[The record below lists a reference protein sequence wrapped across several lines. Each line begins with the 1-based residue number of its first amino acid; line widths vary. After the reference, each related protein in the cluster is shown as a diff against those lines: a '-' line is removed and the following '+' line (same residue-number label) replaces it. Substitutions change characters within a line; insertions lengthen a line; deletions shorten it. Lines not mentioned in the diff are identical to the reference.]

1 MAQKPLLVLFDAH
14 ALIHRAF
21 HAIPPLTLKTGQPV
35 GAVFGFASM
44 LLKTLND
51 LKPTHVAVAFDS
63 AGPTFRHEQ
72 YEEYKAHRP
81 KTPDELISQFA
92 TVRNLVQAF
101 NIPRFELP
109 GYEADDLL
117 GTLSDQASHQNINT
131 IIITGDTDILQLVS
145 PHVQVMMPKPR
156 RSFNDTII
164 YDEAKVEERYSL
176 TSKQIADLKGLKGDP
191 SDNIK
196 GVPGVGEKTATIL
209 LQQFGSVE
217 GIYENID
224 QVTPPRIQQKMAENK
239 EAALLSKWLT
249 TIATNAP
256 IDLDLDACLL
266 RAYNRGEVVELFRKL
281 EFNSLLDKLP
291 QEYSEK
297 SIATTTATE
306 AITDHYHLIDTD
318 EALNKLIAELKQT
331 NVFAFDTETTS
342 IDAMQAQLVGLSFA
356 ATPEV
361 AYYIPVGHE
370 TGTQV
375 DIKKVIDK
383 VKPLFDDKNNA
394 KIAHNAKYDMTVL
407 ANYGIKVNKLAFD
420 TMIAAYLLGEK
431 SLGLKSLSFGK
442 LNIEMTPIKNLIGT
456 GAKQLSMA
464 HVDIAEASKYACAD
478 ADMTLRLYQLLK
490 PELENEG
497 LMQLFAD
504 VEMPLVPVLLQM
516 EMSGVN
522 LNGDYLTVLSQ
533 EMQQQIYDIETQI
546 YDSIGGQQFNINSPQ
561 QLATVLFDDLGLPT
575 SKKRSTD
582 AKVLE
587 ELKGHHPIVD
597 LMLQYRGLSKLKST
611 YVDALPSLINPKT
624 GRIHT
629 SFNQTQAATGRL
641 SSSKPNL
648 QNIPVGKQIRG
659 AFVPDENCLFLSADY
674 SQIELRI
681 MAHLSQ
687 DAGLMNAFLNNE
699 DIHTQTAVEVFG
711 VDKTNVTADMRRIA
725 KVINF
730 GVLYGMSSYGL
741 VQATDL
747 SREEATRF
755 INTYFERFSGVKT
768 YTESVVKESQEKGYA
783 QTVLGRR
790 RYIPGINASNYQ
802 IRSEAQRMA
811 INMPVQGTASDIIK
825 VAMIKIQQKINSLGL
840 KTKMILQVHDE
851 LVFEVPKSELME
863 IRGIVQEIMPNA
875 IKLTVP
881 VKVDIKIGKNWGEME
896 LS

>member
-72 YEEYKAHRP
+72 YEKYKAHRP

-92 TVRNLVQAF
+92 IVRELVQTF
-101 NIPRFELP
+101 NIPSFEMQ

-117 GTLSDQASHQNINT
+117 GTLSEQASDKDIDA
-131 IIITGDTDILQLVS
+131 IIVTGDTDTLQLVS
-145 PHVQVMMPKPR
+145 PHVNVMMPKPR

-164 YDEAKVEERYSL
+164 YDEAKVRERYSL
-176 TSKQIADLKGLKGDP
+176 TPNQIADLKGLKGDP

-196 GVPGVGEKTATIL
+196 GVPGVGEKTATNL
-209 LQQFGSVE
+209 LHQFGSVE

-239 EAALLSKWLT
+239 EAAMLSKWLT

-256 IDLDLDACLL
+256 IELNLDACLIH
-266 RAYNRGEVVELFRKL
+266 AYNRDDVVKLFRKL
-281 EFNSLLDKLP
+281 EFNSLLSKLP
-291 QEYSEK
+291 QESDAK
-297 SIATTTATE
+297 SAVTAVE
-306 AITDHYHLIDTD
+306 QASIDNYHLVDTI
-318 EALNKLIAELKQT
+318 EALNELISKLKKAET
-331 NVFAFDTETTS
+331 FAFDTETTS
-342 IDAMQAQLVGLSFA
+342 LDAMQAQLVGLSFA
-356 ATPEV
+356 ATPGV
-361 AYYIPVGHE
+361 AYYVPVGHE
-370 TGTQV
+370 SGTQIRINSVV
-375 DIKKVIDK
+375 DKL
-383 VKPLFDDKNNA
+383 KPLFDDKNKA
-394 KIAHNAKYDMTVL
+394 KIAHNGKYDMTVL
-407 ANYGIKVNKLAFD
+407 ANHGINVKNLTFD

-431 SLGLKSLSFGK
+431 SLGLKSLAFGK
-442 LNIEMTPIKNLIGT
+442 LNIEMTPITNLIGT

-464 HVDIAEASKYACAD
+464 QVDIAEASKYACAD
-478 ADMTLRLYQLLK
+478 ADMTLRLYELLK
-490 PELENEG
+490 PELHNEG
-497 LMQLFAD
+497 LLQLFAD

-516 EMSGVN
+516 EMSGVK
-522 LNGDYLTVLSQ
+522 LNADYLNTLSQ
-533 EMQQQIYDIETQI
+533 EMQQQIYDVESQI
-546 YDSIGGQQFNINSPQ
+546 YNSIGHQFNVNSPQ
-561 QLATVLFDDLGLPT
+561 QLATVLFDDLNLPT

-587 ELKGHHPIVD
+587 ELKDLHPIVD
-597 LMLQYRGLSKLKST
+597 LMLQYRQLSKLKST

-648 QNIPVGKQIRG
+648 QNIPVGKQIRQ
-659 AFVPDENCLFLSADY
+659 AFVPHNGCLFLSADY

-687 DAGLMNAFLNNE
+687 DTGLMNAFLNSE
-699 DIHTQTAVEVFG
+699 DIHTQTAAEVFR
-711 VDKTNVTADMRRIA
+711 VDKANVTADMRRVA
-725 KVINF
+725 KIINF

-747 SREEATRF
+747 SREQASRF
-755 INTYFERFSGVKT
+755 INTYFERFSDVKT
-768 YTESVVKESQEKGYA
+768 YTESVIKESQEKGYA

-790 RYIPGINASNYQ
+790 RYIAGINASNYQ
-802 IRSEAQRMA
+802 VKSEAQRMA

-825 VAMIKIQQKINSLGL
+825 VAMTQIQRRINELEL
-840 KTKMILQVHDE
+840 KAKMILQVHDE
-851 LVFEVPKSELME
+851 LVFEVPQSELME
-863 IRGIVQEIMPNA
+863 IRGIVQQIMPNA
-875 IKLTVP
+875 IKLSVP
-881 VKVDIKIGKNWGEME
+881 VKVDIKIGANWGEME

>member
-51 LKPTHVAVAFDS
+51 LKPTHAAVAFDS

-81 KTPDELISQFA
+81 KTPDELIAQFA
-92 TVRNLVQAF
+92 PARELVQTF
-101 NIPRFELP
+101 NMPAFELQ

-117 GTLSDQASHQNINT
+117 GTLSKQASDHGIYT
-131 IIITGDTDILQLVS
+131 IIVTGDTDMLQLVS
-145 PHVQVMMPKPR
+145 PYVQVMMPKPQ

-164 YDEAKVEERYSL
+164 YDEAKVQERYSL
-176 TSKQIADLKGLKGDP
+176 VPSQIADLKGLKGDP

-196 GVPGVGEKTATIL
+196 GVPGVGEKTATKLI
-209 LQQFGSVE
+209 QQFGSVA
-217 GIYENID
+217 GIYEKID
-224 QVTPPRIQQKMAENK
+224 EVAPQRIQQKLIDNK
-239 EAALLSKWLT
+239 EAAILSRWLT
-249 TIATNAP
+249 TITTNAP
-256 IDLDLDACLL
+256 ITLDLDACHIHS
-266 RAYNRGEVVELFRKL
+266 YNRQDMVELFRKL
-281 EFNSLLDKLP
+281 EFNSLLGKLP
-291 QEYSEK
+291 QASDKYS
-297 SIATTTATE
+297 TTRTAEE
-306 AITDHYHLIDTD
+306 ASTDDYYLVDTD
-318 EALNKLIAELKQT
+318 EALDSLVSELKQT
-331 NVFAFDTETTS
+331 DSFAFDTETTS
-342 IDAMQAQLVGLSFA
+342 VDAMQAELVGLSFA
-356 ATPEV
+356 AIPGK
-361 AYYIPVGHE
+361 AYYVPVGHDS
-370 TGTQV
+370 GTQV
-375 DIKKVIDK
+375 EIISVINK
-383 VKPLFDDKNNA
+383 LKPLLEDKNKA
-394 KIAHNAKYDMTVL
+394 RIAHNGKYDMTVL
-407 ANYGIKVNKLAFD
+407 ANHGIAMKNLAFD

-431 SLGLKSLSFGK
+431 SLGLKALAFGK
-442 LNIEMTPIKNLIGT
+442 LNIEMTPITNLIGT

-464 HVDIAEASKYACAD
+464 QVDIAEASKYACAD
-478 ADMTLRLYQLLK
+478 ADMTLRLANLLK

-497 LMQLFAD
+497 LIQLFTE

-516 EMSGVN
+516 EMTGVEIN
-522 LNGDYLTVLSQ
+522 ADYLTTLSQ
-533 EMQQQIYDIETQI
+533 TMQQQIHDLEVQI
-546 YDSIGGQQFNINSPQ
+546 SNSIGHQFNVNSPQ
-561 QLATVLFDDLGLPT
+561 QLAAVLFDELGLPG

-587 ELKGHHPIVD
+587 ELKGLHPIVD
-597 LMLQYRGLSKLKST
+597 LMLQYRQLAKLKST

-629 SFNQTQAATGRL
+629 SFNQTQTATGRL

-648 QNIPVGKQIRG
+648 QNIPVAKQVRQ
-659 AFVPDENCLFLSADY
+659 AFTPNKNCLFLSADY

-687 DAGLMNAFLNNE
+687 DAGLMSAFVNNE
-699 DIHTQTAVEVFG
+699 DIHTQTAAEVFG
-711 VDKTNVTADMRRIA
+711 VSKDDVTADMRRVA

-741 VQATDL
+741 VQATAL
-747 SREEATRF
+747 SRQQAGEF
-755 INTYFERFSGVKT
+755 IDTYFSKYAGVKT
-768 YTESVVKESQEKGYA
+768 YTESTIKEAEEKGYV

-790 RYIPGINASNYQ
+790 RYIAGINASNYQ
-802 IRSEAQRMA
+802 IKSEAQRMA

-825 VAMIKIQQKINSLGL
+825 VAMIKIQQRINALEL
-840 KTKMILQVHDE
+840 KTRMILQVHDE
-851 LVFEVPKSELME
+851 LVFEVPRSELME
-863 IRGIVQEIMPNA
+863 IRGIVQEIMPGA
-875 IKLTVP
+875 IKLSVP